1 MSQSCRDKDITRLIE
16 AILVSPRAGQAV
28 ARALNAQCEARDSR
42 LLIAEMRA
50 RRAEQ
55 QRDRD
60 LDEADTRRMHVA
72 AGDGASP
79 WARLR

>member
-55 QRDRD
+55 QRDR
-60 LDEADTRRMHVA
+60 ADTRRMHVA